1 MEKYLVIWPK
11 SKDVVHINYH
21 YTQFGECVD
30 YLNKFFQNQL
40 VALDC
45 DVQNEDVL
53 ELIESNNIQ
62 KVVMQINYENAE
74 NAFLLCEKIK
84 EKYSIPIMGYGSIP
98 IRLPE
103 MFFNS
108 KFDVIFKNGDPEV
121 CIRTFFKSYDEKKDI
136 QELQKS
142 LLGANIIRDGK
153 FIETEQGKYISPNS
167 WGVSKQEFVP
177 VDKYDELK
185 GKNRFVL
192 NISRG
197 CPYGC
202 PHCLIQLT
210 EGRKERRR
218 SIDNLREAL
227 KQIEKKY
234 KHIKIWAANFTLD
247 KEYVKEFCKLMREEY
262 PDITWECA
270 TRIDLVRDIEMLK
283 EMYEA
288 GCRQISL
295 GIESL
300 NNEELIH
307 TKGFEIQEISRAI
320 DGIQSVGIRV
330 KGCIML
336 GMPNQDKESI
346 VQTLKFLKEKNVTIR
361 PTIYTPYQKIT
372 PDVGLQEL
380 EKYNRKTYENSGI
393 DGVTSEQLIQLV
405 KNPYNYEE
413 ILQIEKE
420 KDEEER

>member
-11 SKDVVHINYH
+11 SKDVIHINYH
-21 YTQFGECVD
+21 YTQFGECID
-30 YLNKFFQNQL
+30 YLNNFFNNQL
-40 VALDC
+40 VAIDC
-45 DVQNEDVL
+45 DIQSDDIFE
-53 ELIESNNIQ
+53 IIKSNNIQ
-62 KVVMQINYENAE
+62 KVVMQVNYENAE
-74 NAFLLCEKIK
+74 NAFSLCEKIK
-84 EKYSIPIMGYGSIP
+84 EKYNIPIMGYGSIP

-103 MFFNS
+103 MFLNS
-108 KFDVIFKNGDPEV
+108 KFDVIFRNGDPEV
-121 CIRTFFKSYDEKKDI
+121 CIRTFLQNYAEGKDI

-142 LLGANIIRDGK
+142 LLGANIIKDGRL
-153 FIETEQGKYISPNS
+153 IETEQGQYISPNN

-177 VDKYDELK
+177 VDEYDKLK

-227 KQIEKKY
+227 KQIVKKY

-270 TRIDLVRDIEMLK
+270 TRIDLVKDTEMLK

-307 TKGFEIQEISRAI
+307 TKGFKKQEIEKVI
-320 DGIQSVGIRV
+320 DGIQAAGIGV

-336 GMPNQDKESI
+336 GMPNQDSESI

-372 PDVGLQEL
+372 PEVGLQEL
-380 EKYNRKTYENSGI
+380 EQYNRKTYKNSGVE
-393 DGVTSEQLIQLV
+393 GVSGEQLIKLV
-405 KNPYNYEE
+405 KNPYSYEE
-413 ILQIEKE
+413 ILQVTKE
-420 KDEEER
+420 NDEEER

>member
-11 SKDVVHINYH
+11 SKDVIHINYH
-21 YTQFGECVD
+21 YTQFGECID
-30 YLNKFFQNQL
+30 YLNNFFNNQL
-40 VALDC
+40 VAIDC
-45 DVQNEDVL
+45 DIQSDDIFE
-53 ELIESNNIQ
+53 IIKSNNIQ
-62 KVVMQINYENAE
+62 KVVMQVNYENAE
-74 NAFLLCEKIK
+74 NAFSLCEKIK
-84 EKYSIPIMGYGSIP
+84 EKYNIPIMGYGSIP

-103 MFFNS
+103 MFLNS
-108 KFDVIFKNGDPEV
+108 KFDVIFRNGDPEV
-121 CIRTFFKSYDEKKDI
+121 CIRTFLQNYAEGKDI
-136 QELQKS
+136 QELQKL
-142 LLGANIIRDGK
+142 LLGANIIKDGRL
-153 FIETEQGKYISPNS
+153 IETEQGQYISPNN

-177 VDKYDELK
+177 VDEYDKLK

-227 KQIEKKY
+227 KQIAKKY

-270 TRIDLVRDIEMLK
+270 TRIDLVSDTEMLK

-307 TKGFEIQEISRAI
+307 TKEFKKQEIAKAI
-320 DGIQSVGIRV
+320 DGIQAAGIGV

-336 GMPNQDKESI
+336 GMPNQDRESI

-372 PDVGLQEL
+372 PEVGLQEL
-380 EKYNRKTYENSGI
+380 EQYNRKTYKNSGVE
-393 DGVTSEQLIQLV
+393 GVSSEQLIKLV
-405 KNPYNYEE
+405 KNPYSYEE
-413 ILQIEKE
+413 ILQVTKE
-420 KDEEER
+420 NDEEER

>member
-1 MEKYLVIWPK
+1 MGKYLVIWPK

-21 YTQFGECVD
+21 YTQFGECID
-30 YLNKFFQNQL
+30 YLNNFFNNQL
-40 VALDC
+40 VAIDC
-45 DVQNEDVL
+45 DIQSEDIYEIIKL
-53 ELIESNNIQ
+53 NNIK
-62 KVVMQINYENAE
+62 KVVMQVNYENAE
-74 NAFLLCEKIK
+74 NAFSLCEKIK
-84 EKYSIPIMGYGSIP
+84 EKYNIPMMGYGSIP

-103 MFFNS
+103 VFLNS
-108 KFDVIFKNGDPEV
+108 KFDVIFRNGDPEV
-121 CIRTFFKSYDEKKDI
+121 CIRTFLQNYAEGKDI
-136 QELQKS
+136 QELQKL
-142 LLGANIIRDGK
+142 LLGANIIKDGK
-153 FIETEQGKYISPNS
+153 LIETEQGQYISPNN

-177 VDKYDELK
+177 VDEYDKLK

-218 SIDNLREAL
+218 SIDNLKEAL
-227 KQIEKKY
+227 KKIVKKY

-270 TRIDLVRDIEMLK
+270 TRIDLVKDTEMLK

-307 TKGFEIQEISRAI
+307 TKGFKKQEIAKAIDEIQSA
-320 DGIQSVGIRV
+320 GIGV

-336 GMPNQDKESI
+336 GMPNQDRESI

-372 PDVGLQEL
+372 PEVGLQEL
-380 EKYNRKTYENSGI
+380 EQYNRKTYKNSGVEGI
-393 DGVTSEQLIQLV
+393 TSEQLIKIV
-405 KNPYNYEE
+405 KNPYSYEE
-413 ILQIEKE
+413 ILQTTKE
-420 KDEEER
+420 NEEEER